1 MGDCV
6 KFKERQ
12 KNDKIKPFLLGD
24 IFVYLTVALLVLALF
39 TSFFFLSKDRESKGF
54 IVSLSGK
61 TVFTYDLDNDKFKVE
76 NEFSKNLSIEQSK
89 GGYIVT
95 VLINE
100 EDYNKIFID
109 KEHSEISVVESTCK
123 KEYCVHSPAIGKKGA
138 IYCDPHGLKIMPIGA
153 DGFSDS
159 IIVG

>member
-1 MGDCV
+1 MV
-6 KFKERQ
+6 
-12 KNDKIKPFLLGD
+12 
-24 IFVYLTVALLVLALF
+24 
-39 TSFFFLSKDRESKGF
+39 
-54 IVSLSGK
+54 
-61 TVFTYDLDNDKFKVE
+61 TVF
-76 NEFSKNLSIEQSK
+76 
-89 GGYIVT
+89 
-95 VLINE
+95 INN

-109 KEHSEISVVESTCK
+109 KSHSEISVVESTCK